1 MSDPLASN
9 AMKKLIT
16 FVVLFVFLISCSWGT
31 IGRNTSKQADQS
43 TQTSYQTGTKR
54 PETTNTPPRGVT
66 PVPTITLGVDQQQRV
81 KHRDLVLFQSD
92 KAIWKMDPS
101 GGSAE
106 VFLNLTC
113 RELSLNPRTQDLTC
127 IQPSKGKSTGLLLI
141 NLETHKPKEIV
152 SGDVMQAAW
161 SQDGRYLAYTVTR
174 DSNHDKKLE
183 PYIDRSLV
191 YIKDIVRGNTIRV
204 GPGIDPE
211 WHTRK
216 PQLFFAT
223 LGSRQGNKIMSYSP
237 ASRTFK
243 EVVAIKD
250 LPKDLSQ
257 YGVPFATKLSLLRH
271 PSISYDGSKL
281 AISAYGSTALL
292 ITLDLNKLDKNKI
305 HVEDFAPESSFE
317 YLVWSPN
324 SHKLAYEVLTP
335 SGLDQLAVLDVST
348 GNREIFGD
356 MRSGIGY
363 AEPVWTPDGK
373 HLLATRIY
381 RNSPK
386 GIYMITLGN
395 QRIRPLNLGYYSN
408 PLWMRVLT
416 R

>member
-1 MSDPLASN
+1 MYSPLASN

-16 FVVLFVFLISCSWGT
+16 FMVLFVFLTSCSWGT
-31 IGRNTSKQADQS
+31 TGRNTSKQAVQP
-43 TQTSYQTGTKR
+43 TQTSYQRGTKH
-54 PETTNTPPRGVT
+54 PEPANSSPRGIN
-66 PVPTITLGVDQQQRV
+66 PVPTVTPKAGQQQRV
-81 KHRDLVLFQSD
+81 KPRNLVLFQSD
-92 KAIWKMDPS
+92 KAIWQMDLS
-101 GGSAE
+101 GGGAE

-113 RELSLNPRTQDLTC
+113 RELLLNPRTQDLTC
-127 IQPSKGKSTGLLLI
+127 IQPSKSKSTGLLSI
-141 NLETHKPKEIV
+141 DLETHKSKEIV
-152 SGDVMQAAW
+152 SDNVIQAAW

-183 PYIDRSLV
+183 PYLGRSLI
-191 YIKDIVRGNTIRV
+191 YIKDIVRGSTIRV
-204 GPGIDPE
+204 GPGIDPT
-211 WHTRK
+211 WDPRK

-223 LGSRQGNKIMSYSP
+223 SRSRQGNKIMSYSL
-237 ASRTFK
+237 ASRAFK
-243 EVVAIKD
+243 EVIAIKD

-271 PSISYDGSKL
+271 PSISYDGSRL

-292 ITLDLNKLDKNKI
+292 ITLDLHKPDKNNI

-317 YLVWSPN
+317 HLVWGPN

-356 MRSGIGY
+356 IRSGIGY
-363 AEPVWTPDGK
+363 TEPAWAPDGK
-373 HLLATRIY
+373 HLIATRTY
-381 RNSPK
+381 RNRAK

-395 QRIRPLNLGYYSN
+395 QRIRILKPGYYSK
-408 PLWMRVLT
+408 PLWIRVLT